1 MTARS
6 PQEAAAERLRHLPAN
21 LTFYDGFAEAVA
33 ALSRGQPASFDGV
46 YGSSCALAVAAL
58 ARHAPGPV
66 VVVLPTMREADELA
80 ADLEVFAARPEL
92 FPLWETGPES
102 ECLYD
107 ETLGQR
113 LRLVKTLLRSARH
126 PSPASRAARD
136 AQAPATPGPT
146 QRGLGRYVRSR
157 QSRRAATEQT
167 PNADGPPA
175 QGDKPASKEATSGGG
190 PALEASRGPWAGQ
203 TIVTSIAALCQ
214 PVPDPSRI
222 ASATRV
228 IRRGD
233 RLDLDDLLRWL
244 VHHGFHATT
253 AVELPGE
260 FSHRGGIV
268 DLFAADWTLPVRIE
282 LFDDEVE
289 SIRTFEVA
297 TQRSQQTLDEVE
309 ITVLGQRVV
318 HDAERRRP
326 AARADDPAWWDE
338 TAEPTD
344 PPSPDV
350 SGFLKGPQAPPDT
363 ILGDNRDT
371 GQFLD
376 YLPPGSWIVLVDL
389 PRLNEE
395 GRNYLQRAIDPA
407 RHHSVTS
414 VLAACSRF
422 AVASVADV
430 AAGTSGVACHLPIE
444 SVERFSGE
452 IGRLRQELET
462 VAHADEVWLL
472 CPTPADAD
480 RLREVLAES
489 PLMAAGRLHF
499 PPGAVHAGF
508 RLRPPQRGE
517 EGTGRADD
525 NGEARGHHGHLV
537 LSTTELFH
545 RAELRR
551 LPRRHLGRAIDSFLE
566 LREGDLVVHLA
577 HGIGRYRGLRL
588 LDKQGHREEHL
599 EIEFDGGTRV
609 YVPAVRIDLVQKYVG
624 GSKSRPAL
632 AKVGGRTWLR
642 QKAAAER
649 AALDLA
655 AEMLEMQAIR
665 MASPGIAF
673 QPDSQWQREFD
684 ASFPYPETPDQLAA
698 IAAIKEDMLRPRPMD
713 RLLCGD
719 VGFGKTE
726 VAMRAAFKAVDSGYQ
741 VAVLV
746 PTTILAEQHYR
757 SFCERMAEFPIDIAK
772 LSRFCAPQEERDTL
786 EGLRSGRIDIV
797 IGTHRLVSKDVQ
809 FRNLGLVIIDEEQR
823 FGVEVKERL
832 KSLRATVDVL
842 TLSATPIPRTLHM
855 SLVGLRD
862 ISNLESPPED
872 RLAVET
878 KVSRWDDQLIRHAI
892 QRELARGGQIYF
904 VHNRVSDIEEVA
916 RRLRQIVP
924 DVRLRVGHAQ
934 MPDEELERVMVDFV
948 AHRFDLLVATTIVES
963 GLDIP
968 NANTIFI
975 HEADRYGLAD
985 LHQLRGR
992 VGRYKHRAYCYLL
1005 IEPHKHLTP
1014 NAARRLHAIEEFD
1027 ELGAGFAIAMRDLE
1041 IRGAGNLLGTQQSGH
1056 IAAVGYEL
1064 YCQLLENAVRTLQQQ
1079 PPKVRFEVDIQLPGE
1094 TLLPDD
1100 YVPDLRLKVDLYRR
1114 LTRVETP
1121 QQIDDLEAELLDRF
1135 GPLPS
1140 AVQRLLELAR
1150 LRLDAANW
1158 RISAIYLEG
1167 EFVVLHYT
1175 DRSRIEPLVA
1185 RHRGKLRLVDERS
1198 LYLPLPRGADA
1209 TRIWQIVKSVLR
1221 SDEGTTTIQPRALP
1235 ARGSGEVVV
1244 TGNTP

>member
-46 YGSSCALAVAAL
+46 YGSSCALIVAAL
-58 ARHAPGPV
+58 AQHAPGPV

-126 PSPASRAARD
+126 SSPASRAAHD
-136 AQAPATPGPT
+136 AQAPTTPSPT

-157 QSRRAATEQT
+157 QSRRAATEPT
-167 PNADGPPA
+167 PHADGRPA
-175 QGDKPASKEATSGGG
+175 QGDKPASKEATPGGG
-190 PALEASRGPWAGQ
+190 PAFEASRGPWAGQ

-214 PVPDPSRI
+214 PVPEPSTI

-233 RLDLDDLLRWL
+233 QLDLDDLLRWL
-244 VHHGFHATT
+244 VRHGFHATT

-297 TQRSQQTLDEVE
+297 TQRSQQTLEEVE
-309 ITVLGQRVV
+309 ITVLGPRDV

-338 TAEPTD
+338 TAEPTA

-350 SGFLKGPQAPPDT
+350 SGFSQNNQAPPDT
-363 ILGDNRDT
+363 IFPDNRDT

-407 RHHSVTS
+407 RHHSVAS

-452 IGRLRQELET
+452 IGRLRQELEA

-508 RLRPPQRGE
+508 RLRPPQRGGE
-517 EGTGRADD
+517 DDGR
-525 NGEARGHHGHLV
+525 ARGHHGHLV

-698 IAAIKEDMLRPRPMD
+698 IAAIKEDMQRPRPMD

-772 LSRFCAPQEERDTL
+772 LSRFCTPQEERDTL
-786 EGLRSGRIDIV
+786 DGLRSGRIDIV

-823 FGVEVKERL
+823 FGVSHKERL
-832 KSLRATVDVL
+832 KKMRTEVDVL
-842 TLSATPIPRTLHM
+842 TLTATPIPRTLYM
-855 SLVGLRD
+855 SLSGVRD
-862 ISNLESPPED
+862 MSTIDTPPAE
-872 RLAVET
+872 RLAIKTTVSQYDET
-878 KVSRWDDQLIRHAI
+878 LIRTAI
-892 QRELARGGQIYF
+892 LRELDRGGQVYF
-904 VHNRVSDIEEVA
+904 VHNRVMGIDQLAQRIARVVPEARVA
-916 RRLRQIVP
+916 VAH
-924 DVRLRVGHAQ
+924 GQ
-934 MPDEELERVMVDFV
+934 MPESQLERVMMDFV
-948 AHRFDLLVATTIVES
+948 AHRYDVLVCTSIIES

-968 NANTIFI
+968 NANTIIINQAHRF
-975 HEADRYGLAD
+975 GLAQ
-985 LHQLRGR
+985 LYQLRGR
-992 VGRYKHRAYCYLL
+992 VGRGAVRAYAYLL
-1005 IEPHKHLTP
+1005 TP
-1014 NAARRLHAIEEFD
+1014 RDMEVGEMARKRLEAIAEASD
-1027 ELGAGFAIAMRDLE
+1027 LGAGFRIAMRDLE
-1041 IRGAGNLLGTQQSGH
+1041 IRGAGDILGARQHGH
-1056 IAAVGYEL
+1056 IAAVGFDL
-1064 YCQLLENAVRTLQQQ
+1064 YTRLLAQAVREL
-1079 PPKVRFEVDIQLPGE
+1079 RNGRPGAAQVADE
-1094 TLLPDD
+1094 TLAYVAPLQEGIQINLPLRVYLPPD
-1100 YVPDLRLKVDLYRR
+1100 YVPDAALRLRLYRRMASLLSLEDVEAMGQELADRFGELPEPVTNLLYQLRLKVLALESGVQSISVEAGQLLIKADGLETINRDALQRYAGPAVRVSRR
-1114 LTRVETP
+1114 QVWLPLHPNQATW
-1121 QQIDDLEAELLDRF
+1121 QAELE
-1135 GPLPS
+1135 
-1140 AVQRLLELAR
+1140 RLLR
-1150 LRLDAANW
+1150 L
-1158 RISAIYLEG
+1158 I
-1167 EFVVLHYT
+1167 
-1175 DRSRIEPLVA
+1175 
-1185 RHRGKLRLVDERS
+1185 HRMVHDPGR
-1198 LYLPLPRGADA
+1198 
-1209 TRIWQIVKSVLR
+1209 
-1221 SDEGTTTIQPRALP
+1221 
-1235 ARGSGEVVV
+1235 
-1244 TGNTP
+1244 